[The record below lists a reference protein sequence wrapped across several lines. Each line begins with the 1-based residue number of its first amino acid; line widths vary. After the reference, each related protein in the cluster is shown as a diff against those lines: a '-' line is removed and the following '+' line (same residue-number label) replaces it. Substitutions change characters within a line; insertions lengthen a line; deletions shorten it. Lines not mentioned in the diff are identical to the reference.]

1 MFLYH
6 EVKGPFVIQL
16 EFTQAQIDAL
26 ETERY
31 THPDP
36 KVQRKLETLYL
47 KSLDLPHH
55 QIRRICRLSE
65 PALVRYL
72 RTYAQEGLAGLKRN
86 RYRGQPSVL
95 GPQAQSLEAYLRQHP
110 PANSAQARQ
119 VIQAQT
125 GVQRSLTQVR
135 AFLHRLGMKYRKTG
149 FVPGKSDTPEKQAEQ
164 DEYVKKNSN
173 RRWPKRRRGSGWF
186 FSWMLLT
193 LSIPFIWDFCGV
205 SNGFFC
211 GLLRVANAL
220 MCWVV

>member
-6 EVKGPFVIQL
+6 EVKGPFMIQL
-16 EFTQAQIDAL
+16 EFTQAQIDTL

-86 RYRGQPSVL
+86 RYGGQPSVL

-164 DEYVKKNSN
+164 DDYVKKTPTGAGRSAGGEAG
-173 RRWPKRRRGSGWF
+173 GSFPGCRSLYLYRLSGIF
-186 FSWMLLT
+186 VVFRTDFSAVSFGSPT
-193 LSIPFIWDFCGV
+193 L
-205 SNGFFC
+205 
-211 GLLRVANAL
+211 
-220 MCWVV
+220 

>member
-1 MFLYH
+1 M
-6 EVKGPFVIQL
+6 IQL
-16 EFTQAQIDAL
+16 EFTQAQTDAL
-26 ETERY
+26 EAERY

-72 RTYAQEGLAGLKRN
+72 HAYAQEGIAGLKRSQ
-86 RYRGQPSVL
+86 YRGQPSVL
-95 GPQAQSLEAYLRQHP
+95 GQQAQSLEAYLRQHP

-119 VIQAQT
+119 VIQKQT

-164 DEYVKKNSN
+164 AEYVKKNSN
-173 RRWPKRRRGSGWF
+173 RRWPKPRRASGWF
-186 FSWMLLT
+186 FSWMPPI
-193 LSIPFIWDFCGV
+193 LSIPFIWAFCGV
-205 SNGFFC
+205 SSAFFC
-211 GLLRVANAL
+211 DPHRVANGL
-220 MCWVV
+220 MSWVV